1 MNFNKLFVILSTIFF
16 LATNYIKIG
25 EASCSEQLEG
35 YFNQKNQNVQLTF
48 VRPQG
53 DVVYI
58 SNTLSYYPYGSF
70 LTNGNSFP
78 ALFSSKTKTT
88 PSGVQ
93 PFDIDQKETSFYD
106 RSGIILRQDGSLSMR
121 ALWSGPFNV
130 NLTCTNSGSLNYG
143 IADNGY
149 LVSLQF
155 K

>member
-1 MNFNKLFVILSTIFF
+1 MNFNKLLIILSTIFF
-16 LATNYIKIG
+16 LTSTFIKIG
-25 EASCSEQLEG
+25 EASCSDQLAG
-35 YFNQKNQNVQLTF
+35 HFNQNNQNVQLTV

-58 SNTLSYYPYGSF
+58 SNTLYYYTGF

-78 ALFSSKTKTT
+78 AVFSSKTRTT
-88 PSGVQ
+88 ASGRVQ
-93 PFDIDQKETSFYD
+93 PFDIDQQETSFYD
-106 RSGIILRQDGSLSMR
+106 RSGIVFRQDGSLTVR
-121 ALWSGPFNV
+121 ALWGNFNA
-130 NLTCTNSGSLNYG
+130 NLTCVNSGSLNYG

>member
-1 MNFNKLFVILSTIFF
+1 MNFNKLLVILSTILFF
-16 LATNYIKIG
+16 TSSFIKIG
-25 EASCSEQLEG
+25 EASCLEQLAG
-35 YFNQKNQNVQLTF
+35 YFNQQNQNVQLTF

-58 SNTLSYYPYGSF
+58 SNTLSYYYYGGF

-88 PSGVQ
+88 ASGVQ
-93 PFDIDQKETSFYD
+93 PFDVAQQQTSFFD
-106 RSGIILRQDGSLSMR
+106 RSGIVLKKDGSLSMN
-121 ALWSGPFNV
+121 AIWSGPFNV
-130 NLTCTNSGSLNYG
+130 NLICTGSLNYG

>member
-1 MNFNKLFVILSTIFF
+1 MNSFNKLLVILSTLFF
-16 LATNYIKIG
+16 LTSTFIKIG
-25 EASCSEQLEG
+25 EASCLEQLAG

-58 SNTLSYYPYGSF
+58 SNTLYYYNGGF

-93 PFDIDQKETSFYD
+93 PFDIEQQQTSFFD
-106 RSGIILRQDGSLSMR
+106 RSGIIFRQDGSLTLR